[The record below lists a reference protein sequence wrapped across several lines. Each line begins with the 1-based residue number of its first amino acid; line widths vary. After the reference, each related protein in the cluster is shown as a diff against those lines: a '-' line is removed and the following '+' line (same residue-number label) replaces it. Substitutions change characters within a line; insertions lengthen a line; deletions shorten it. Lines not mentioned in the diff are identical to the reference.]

1 PGYWRS
7 CIDHFAGSG
16 SRRRTGIG
24 SRRSGRSVPH
34 RPSADARGVT
44 VSRIC
49 GVLTVRSNA
58 GGIGMA
64 SGRTRLGGASI
75 MSVQTQQTAQ
85 SPVIAHGTR
94 RISRFAVTLAIILL
108 LAAPWT
114 VGDFEIGMLSRI
126 LVLGLVAMSVALLTG
141 VTGLPTLAQAG
152 YFGVGAYTAAIIARS
167 LSAVGLVQLV
177 LGMVVAALV
186 AAVTSVVLV
195 RARGVAFLMITL
207 ALGEIMYT
215 AAESWSGVTG
225 GTDGLSGIPPVIPI
239 WGMPPLTLTGL
250 VYYYVVAVFG
260 LLFILLALLVRSPF
274 GLALRGIRDN
284 EARMR
289 ASGYPVARYVTVGYC
304 IAGAIAGGAGV
315 LWVNLH
321 RFMSPGE
328 MGFELAALTLLA
340 AVIGGGSMWGA
351 SVGAALV
358 VLMRD
363 YVGGFFAG
371 QGMLLLGVMFVIVVY
386 LLPRGISGFTLPKRS
401 SQGVDAT

>member
-1 PGYWRS
+1 MSVLTRQPEDTA
-7 CIDHFAGSG
+7 I
-16 SRRRTGIG
+16 
-24 SRRSGRSVPH
+24 SGRGTWPVP
-34 RPSADARGVT
+34 
-44 VSRIC
+44 RIAAA
-49 GVLTVRSNA
+49 LT
-58 GGIGMA
+58 I
-64 SGRTRLGGASI
+64 L
-75 MSVQTQQTAQ
+75 
-85 SPVIAHGTR
+85 
-94 RISRFAVTLAIILL
+94 LL
-108 LAAPWT
+108 LAAPW
-114 VGDFEIGMLSRI
+114 VIGDFEIGMLSRI
-126 LVLGLVAMSVALLTG
+126 LILGLVAMSVALLTG

-167 LSAVGLVQLV
+167 FSSVGIVQLV
-177 LGMVVAALV
+177 VGMVIAALV
-186 AAVTSVVLV
+186 AAMTSVVLV

-225 GTDGLSGIPPVIPI
+225 GTDGLSGIPPVIPF

-250 VYYYVVAVFG
+250 VYYYVAAAFLVLYMLV
-260 LLFILLALLVRSPF
+260 ALLVRSPF

-289 ASGYPVARYVTVGYC
+289 AIGYPVTRYVTVGYC
-304 IAGAIAGGAGV
+304 IAGGIAGGAGV

-340 AVIGGGSMWGA
+340 AVIGGGGSMWGA
-351 SVGAALV
+351 CVGAALV

-386 LLPRGISGFTLPKRS
+386 LLPRGLSGLRLPTRAS
-401 SQGVDAT
+401 RRRGSG

>member
-1 PGYWRS
+1 
-7 CIDHFAGSG
+7 
-16 SRRRTGIG
+16 
-24 SRRSGRSVPH
+24 
-34 RPSADARGVT
+34 
-44 VSRIC
+44 
-49 GVLTVRSNA
+49 
-58 GGIGMA
+58 MA

-75 MSVQTQQTAQ
+75 MSVQTQQTTQ
-85 SPVIAHGTR
+85 SPVIARGTR
-94 RISRFAVTLAIILL
+94 RISRFAITLAIILL

-126 LVLGLVAMSVALLTG
+126 LVLGLVAMSVAMLTG

-195 RARGVAFLMITL
+195 RARGVAFLMIAL

-225 GTDGLSGIPPVIPI
+225 GTDGLSGVPAVIPI
-239 WGMPPLTLTGL
+239 WGMPPLALTGL

-289 ASGYPVARYVTVGYC
+289 AIDRKSTRLNSSHVAISY
-304 IAGAIAGGAGV
+304 
-315 LWVNLH
+315 
-321 RFMSPGE
+321 
-328 MGFELAALTLLA
+328 
-340 AVIGGGSMWGA
+340 AV
-351 SVGAALV
+351 
-358 VLMRD
+358 
-363 YVGGFFAG
+363 
-371 QGMLLLGVMFVIVVY
+371 
-386 LLPRGISGFTLPKRS
+386 
-401 SQGVDAT
+401 

>member
-1 PGYWRS
+1 
-7 CIDHFAGSG
+7 
-16 SRRRTGIG
+16 
-24 SRRSGRSVPH
+24 
-34 RPSADARGVT
+34 
-44 VSRIC
+44 
-49 GVLTVRSNA
+49 
-58 GGIGMA
+58 
-64 SGRTRLGGASI
+64 

-85 SPVIAHGTR
+85 SPVIARGTR
-94 RISRFAVTLAIILL
+94 RISRFVITLAIILL

-177 LGMVVAALV
+177 LGMIVAALV

-239 WGMPPLTLTGL
+239 WGMPALTLTGL

-289 ASGYPVARYVTVGYC
+289 AIGYPVARYVTVGYC

-340 AVIGGGSMWGA
+340 AVIGGGGSMWGA
-351 SVGAALV
+351 CVGAALV

-401 SQGVDAT
+401 AQGVDAT